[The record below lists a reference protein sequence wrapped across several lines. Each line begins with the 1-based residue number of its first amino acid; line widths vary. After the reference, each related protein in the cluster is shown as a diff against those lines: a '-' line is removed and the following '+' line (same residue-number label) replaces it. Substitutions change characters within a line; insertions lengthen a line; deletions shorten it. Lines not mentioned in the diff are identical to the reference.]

1 MARSLTDTLDR
12 LAASG
17 KLDKF
22 SSGKQAPE
30 GGAQQIDLSEIV
42 PDPHQPRRVFDE
54 DKLQSLSESIAAQGV
69 LQPITVQP
77 KNADGKHLIV
87 MGERR
92 WRAAQLAGLTHI
104 PAIVREATVELRA
117 IQLTEN
123 VQRADLTTMEIAQ
136 AVGQMREAGKKRP
149 EIAKALGWSE
159 SAVSRYAGI
168 AKMPDELQALARA
181 NAPVLAV
188 SDLGSLWKKD
198 EGAVREFLTNTPTE
212 DISRVTVAA
221 LRSEIDA
228 GQGAHS
234 NNDTDQP
241 DQRNSGSFTSSG
253 SSDEIASDAEP
264 EATRTQTGPV
274 AILCQHQGDVGRIL
288 TDRKPSSNRAL
299 VVSFDNG
306 ERLEEIALTK
316 IELLEV
322 IDA

>member
-22 SSGKQAPE
+22 SSGKQTTE
-30 GGAQQIDLSEIV
+30 VGTQQIDLSEIE
-42 PDPHQPRRVFDE
+42 PDPDQPRRVFGE

-77 KNADGKHLIV
+77 KNSDGKHLII

-92 WRAAQLAGLTHI
+92 WRAAQLAGFTHI
-104 PAIVREATVELRA
+104 PAIVREATSELRA

-123 VQRADLTTMEIAQ
+123 VQRADLSTWEIAQ
-136 AVGQMREAGKKRP
+136 AVGQMRAVGKKRQ

-181 NAPVLAV
+181 NAPVLAL

-198 EGAVREFLTNTPTE
+198 EGAVREFLAGIPAE

-221 LRSEIDA
+221 LRAKIDPN
-228 GQGAHS
+228 QDAHS
-234 NNDTDQP
+234 KDDSDQP
-241 DQRNSGSFTSSG
+241 DQQNSGSFTSSR
-253 SSDEIASDAEP
+253 SSDEIAPDPEP
-264 EATRTQTGPV
+264 EAARTQTGPV
-274 AILCQHQGDVGRIL
+274 AILCRHRGDIGRIL
-288 TDRKPSSNRAL
+288 TDRMASTNKAL
-299 VVSFDNG
+299 MVSFDNDA
-306 ERLEEIALTK
+306 RLEEIPLSE
-316 IELLEV
+316 IELVDV

>member
-1 MARSLTDTLDR
+1 MARSLTETLDR

-22 SSGKQAPE
+22 SERKRSEE
-30 GGAQQIDLSEIV
+30 GGAQQIELLDIV
-42 PDPHQPRRVFDE
+42 PDPDQPRRVFNE
-54 DKLQSLSESIAAQGV
+54 DKLKSLSESIAAQGV

-77 KNADGKHLIV
+77 KNADGKHLII

-92 WRAAQLAGLTHI
+92 WRAAQLAGLTRI
-104 PAIVREATVELRA
+104 PAIVREATAELRA

-136 AVGQMREAGKKRP
+136 AVDQMRKEGKKRP

-168 AKMPDELQALARA
+168 AKMPDELRALARA
-181 NAPVLAV
+181 NAPILAL
-188 SDLGSLWKKD
+188 SDLGSLWKKN
-198 EGAVREFLTNTPTE
+198 ESAVRGFLADTPTE

-234 NNDTDQP
+234 TGETDQH
-241 DQRNSGSFTSSG
+241 DQIVSRPITPLP
-253 SSDEIASDAEP
+253 SSDEITADPDSDAP
-264 EATRTQTGPV
+264 SGRTGPV
-274 AILCQHQGDVGRIL
+274 AILCRHEGNIGKIL
-288 TDRKPSSNRAL
+288 TDRRAKSNKAL
-299 VVSFDNG
+299 LVSFDG
-306 ERLEEIALTK
+306 GARVKEVPLSE